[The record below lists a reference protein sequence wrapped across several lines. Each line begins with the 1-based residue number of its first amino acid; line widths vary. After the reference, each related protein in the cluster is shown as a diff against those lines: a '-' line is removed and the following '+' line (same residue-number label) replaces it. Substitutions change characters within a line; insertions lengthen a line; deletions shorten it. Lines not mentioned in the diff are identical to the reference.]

1 MKNLLIT
8 SILLCLSLSAITA
21 RAHDVRIAVF
31 SIYEKD
37 GRVLCDIKADRVQT
51 LQALDGEVEAGSV
64 TDYLARHLNIAF
76 DGQDAPLTFTRH
88 SLTDHYITLSFE
100 LQTVAGSP
108 ESVSVFTDF
117 LTDTVEGHENRIILK
132 LNERIRSFRIGKGKT
147 EIEAVYQ
154 Q

>member
-1 MKNLLIT
+1 
-8 SILLCLSLSAITA
+8 
-21 RAHDVRIAVF
+21 
-31 SIYEKD
+31 
-37 GRVLCDIKADRVQT
+37 
-51 LQALDGEVEAGSV
+51 
-64 TDYLARHLNIAF
+64 
-76 DGQDAPLTFTRH
+76 
-88 SLTDHYITLSFE
+88 YITLSFE